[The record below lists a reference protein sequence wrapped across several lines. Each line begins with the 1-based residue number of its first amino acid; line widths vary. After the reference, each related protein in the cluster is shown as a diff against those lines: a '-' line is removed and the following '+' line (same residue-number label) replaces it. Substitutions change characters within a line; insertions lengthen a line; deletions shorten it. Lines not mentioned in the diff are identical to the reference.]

1 MKQQLNEVKRLQKLA
16 SIKINESVLSVSDL
30 DFEPT
35 LEVIKQ
41 AADRLGLEW
50 NNVSQA
56 SVKMYSDTNFKV
68 MNIPKQSI
76 DQFNVSLS
84 DDESQF
90 IIDAPNTAQITIPN
104 SVFESSLQEFKTDIK
119 EEDSTDSAL
128 SMAYKEMK
136 SGLSGL
142 KGYKAEKPKNEG
154 QLNESVTAMVAGGLL
169 AAPKIIEWIGKGIGF
184 LVKSFSKK
192 DESSIGKSI
201 EKFGHKWEKFYM
213 SLIKGAIKLTG
224 FLESNWKKGK
234 EVDEEKLELIAKV
247 IYAVILTVAA
257 GSALKTVLSPA
268 SPVIKAI
275 EATFG
280 GIKAAEIATIA
291 KTVANKLG
299 ISVV

>member
-1 MKQQLNEVKRLQKLA
+1 MKQQLNEIKRLQKLA
-16 SIKINESVLSVSDL
+16 SIKINESVLSISDL

-56 SVKMYSDTNFKV
+56 SIEMYSDTNFKV

-76 DQFNVSLS
+76 DQFNVRLS
-84 DDESQF
+84 DDESEF

-136 SGLSGL
+136 SGLSAL

-154 QLNESVTAMVAGGLL
+154 QLNESVTAMVVSGLL
-169 AAPKIIEWIGKGIGF
+169 AAPKIIEWIGKGVGF

-247 IYAVILTVAA
+247 IFAVILAVAA
-257 GSALKTVLSPA
+257 GNALKTVLSPA
-268 SPVIKAI
+268 SPAIKAI

-299 ISVV
+299 INIV

>member
-1 MKQQLNEVKRLQKLA
+1 MKQQLNEIKRLQKLA

-30 DFEPT
+30 DYEPT
-35 LEVIKQ
+35 LEIIKQ

-84 DDESQF
+84 DDESEF

-136 SGLSGL
+136 SGLSAL

-154 QLNESVTAMVAGGLL
+154 QLNESVTAMVVSGLL

-247 IYAVILTVAA
+247 IFAVILAVAA
-257 GSALKTVLSPA
+257 GNALKTVLSPA
-268 SPVIKAI
+268 SPAIKAI

-299 ISVV
+299 INIV